1 MIKELKYFFFIITIF
16 FFIFFTFRFYISD
29 INMKK
34 SYRSINLVDDKLS
47 GNLKNL
53 DILENDTKNII
64 EYLDINLSKK
74 KKKYFFWELIDN
86 D

>member
-1 MIKELKYFFFIITIF
+1 
-16 FFIFFTFRFYISD
+16 
-29 INMKK
+29 MKK